1 MAILTPSI
9 CTLVPPL
16 EPLGFPRRIRVGG
29 RKVPACSG
37 CNLIKFSHC
46 NCSRFPYAAAAAAA
60 AGGGGATAFC
70 GNFTLVTWLINSF
83 TFGHMPR
90 RMGTE
95 TSTENTARENKVAS
109 IMLMAPGKAACLKT
123 DYYFSQRWNER
134 SAADE
139 ASIKCPPRTTAPSL
153 PCCPCPGSQDFLP
166 TTTWRGVNQY
176 ASLPPGHYGMQYS
189 ALLHG
194 HCIYVLMNATS
205 SANEPN

>member
-9 CTLVPPL
+9 CTLMQPV
-16 EPLGFPRRIRVGG
+16 EPLGFPRRIQVGG

-46 NCSRFPYAAAAAAA
+46 NCSHFPYAAAAAAA

-123 DYYFSQRWNER
+123 DYYFSQR
-134 SAADE
+134 
-139 ASIKCPPRTTAPSL
+139 
-153 PCCPCPGSQDFLP
+153 
-166 TTTWRGVNQY
+166 
-176 ASLPPGHYGMQYS
+176 
-189 ALLHG
+189 
-194 HCIYVLMNATS
+194 
-205 SANEPN
+205 

>member
-1 MAILTPSI
+1 MYADAAGGAPR
-9 CTLVPPL
+9 VPAKDP
-16 EPLGFPRRIRVGG
+16 GGG

-46 NCSRFPYAAAAAAA
+46 NCSHFPYAAAAAAA

-123 DYYFSQRWNER
+123 DYYFSQR
-134 SAADE
+134 
-139 ASIKCPPRTTAPSL
+139 
-153 PCCPCPGSQDFLP
+153 
-166 TTTWRGVNQY
+166 
-176 ASLPPGHYGMQYS
+176 
-189 ALLHG
+189 
-194 HCIYVLMNATS
+194 
-205 SANEPN
+205 